1 MSRYDESMKGPL
13 DTPEAFRAAILDEVV
28 RAEHATDAAL
38 ALIDEALRRFP
49 ESARLWCLHGD
60 LLQLR
65 VDDEEQGLEQAGDS
79 YLRAAELAPDDPEP
93 YESLG
98 HFHDAV
104 MDDPGRAAEY
114 FRKAVAL
121 GAGESAR
128 EGLAEALAQLDE

>member
-1 MSRYDESMKGPL
+1 MPPMTRTL

-28 RAEHATDAAL
+28 REERATEASL

-49 ESARLWCLHGD
+49 ESVKLWCLHGD
-60 LLQLR
+60 LLQLC
-65 VDDEEQGLEQAGDS
+65 VEDEERGLEQAGDS
-79 YLRAAELAPDDPEP
+79 YLRAAELEPANPEP

-98 HFHDAV
+98 HFFDAV
-104 MDDPGRAAEY
+104 MDDPQQAAEY
-114 FRKAVAL
+114 FRKAITL